1 MLPILNIQAVFRWS
15 LTKQVLFGRGL
26 IKCPAQRIAGP
37 QLDTMDLADV
47 NAFMSDL
54 QDLLL
59 SAQKL
64 ATLNLPTKAAHGK
77 A

>member
-1 MLPILNIQAVFRWS
+1 
-15 LTKQVLFGRGL
+15 
-26 IKCPAQRIAGP
+26 
-37 QLDTMDLADV
+37 
-47 NAFMSDL
+47 MSDL

>member
-1 MLPILNIQAVFRWS
+1 
-15 LTKQVLFGRGL
+15 
-26 IKCPAQRIAGP
+26 
-37 QLDTMDLADV
+37 MDLADV

-59 SAQKL
+59 PAQKL